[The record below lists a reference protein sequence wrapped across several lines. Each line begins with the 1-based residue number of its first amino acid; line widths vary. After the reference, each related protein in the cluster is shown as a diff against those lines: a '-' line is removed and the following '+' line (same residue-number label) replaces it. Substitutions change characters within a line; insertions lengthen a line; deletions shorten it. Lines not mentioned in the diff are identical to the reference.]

1 MHGPIGPTIKREVQ
15 RPSTVITA
23 CSKQNEYSIKDSHD
37 TLKYSK
43 NMRDRYHLHIILI
56 SKLYL
61 SWCIA
66 DSKASPHASPIFRR
80 LASRTFSII
89 QRLFQRSAYLALA
102 SSGAQPLS
110 SFSSW
115 SLAWQKNYALPID
128 KRYMSTSGPLSLM
141 RTLQRLVNT
150 SDKAMCIVM
159 LPIFTSEGMHPS
171 DGIDSSPSMTSRKW
185 VTTLMAIF
193 R

>member
-141 RTLQRLVNT
+141 RTL
-150 SDKAMCIVM
+150 K
-159 LPIFTSEGMHPS
+159 LP
-171 DGIDSSPSMTSRKW
+171 
-185 VTTLMAIF
+185 TTEFLPPRPLLQPEPLHQVQVDHLWLGWQTVEWSQETDISL
-193 R
+193 